1 LNRKDLEHVIKAAA
15 EIVEDEIVVVGSQ
28 SVLGTFP
35 NAPQSLLRSQEAD
48 VFPRSKPERAD
59 VIDGAIGDGSPF
71 HAEYGY
77 YAHGVGPESVHAP
90 AGWLGRLVRLEVPPF
105 RKNDPPVI
113 GWALEVH
120 DLVLAKL
127 VAGRP
132 HDMEFVTESVH
143 AELVDVGRLRRGLDL
158 MTPDDRELAEARL
171 NGLLGHDEQQQGQ
184 TPFGVRP

>member
-1 LNRKDLEHVIKAAA
+1 MNRKDLEHVIKAAA

-28 SVLGTFP
+28 SVLGAFP

-48 VFPRSKPERAD
+48 VFPRSKPDQAD
-59 VIDGAIGDGSPF
+59 IIDGAIGDGSPF

-90 AGWLGRLVRLEVPPF
+90 AGWLGRLVRLDVPPF
-105 RKNDPPVI
+105 RKNAPPVI

-132 HDMEFVTESVH
+132 HDMEFVTESLG

-158 MTPDDRELAEARL
+158 MTPDDRELAEGRL
-171 NGLLGHDEQQQGQ
+171 IGLLTRFE
-184 TPFGVRP
+184 RERARRRS